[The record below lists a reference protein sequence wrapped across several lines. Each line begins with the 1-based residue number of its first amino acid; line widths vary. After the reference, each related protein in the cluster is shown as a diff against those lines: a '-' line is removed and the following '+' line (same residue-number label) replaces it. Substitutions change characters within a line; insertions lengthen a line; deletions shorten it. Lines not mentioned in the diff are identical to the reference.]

1 MTLINSAIVMVKFL
15 EESMSKEP
23 HMMKLQT
30 QNTLEFLS
38 FQKIL
43 SLQMSGLSLKNKL
56 NLRNSSNN
64 NHARTATYDWISNF
78 IWTFLDEV
86 GSHFSMKISKKSFIH
101 IHILYILI
109 NEFFVIN
116 HIYYFNNESKIMK
129 IVANFMDFKQ

>member
-86 GSHFSMKISKKSFIH
+86 GSHFSMKISKNHSSIFIFYIYLLMNSLLLITFITSIMSLKSW
-101 IHILYILI
+101 
-109 NEFFVIN
+109 
-116 HIYYFNNESKIMK
+116 K
-129 IVANFMDFKQ
+129 